1 MKSKSEV
8 VHATLAYRVNH
19 FCKSV
24 GLGKTK
30 FYELLRAGKIKTI
43 TIGGRRLVPADEAQR
58 IAREGVQ

>member
-1 MKSKSEV
+1 MKSKFEQV
-8 VHATLAYRVNH
+8 DAPLAYRH

-30 FYELLRAGKIKTI
+30 FYELLRVGKIKTI
-43 TIGGRRLVPADEAQR
+43 TIGGRRLVPADEARR